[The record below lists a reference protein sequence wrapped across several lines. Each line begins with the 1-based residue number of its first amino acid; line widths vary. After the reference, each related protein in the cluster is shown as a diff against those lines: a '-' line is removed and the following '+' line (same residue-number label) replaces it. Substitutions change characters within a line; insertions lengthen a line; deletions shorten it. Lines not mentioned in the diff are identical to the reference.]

1 MGYNIH
7 SSHIK
12 IHGNKCELIS
22 RIQNTHYMF
31 TLHSSKSTMCT
42 YMYMEMCKTLK
53 NVQKVF
59 KFVYTTFF
67 SMVICLPMPL
77 QLCMCV
83 CVCVCM

>member
-31 TLHSSKSTMCT
+31 TLHSIIE
-42 YMYMEMCKTLK
+42 YYVYLYVHRD
-53 NVQKVF
+53 VQNF
-59 KFVYTTFF
+59 KECAEG
-67 SMVICLPMPL
+67 I
-77 QLCMCV
+77 
-83 CVCVCM
+83 